1 MLLVEL
7 FNEGDEVII
16 KKTDEV
22 GTITMLG
29 ANYVIVET
37 ADRKTRQWLDSV
49 EKVVEEAK
57 YDYGTDASIK
67 QIKKITPGQNEKK
80 NAEDPDIGRSQR
92 FSASQL
98 S

>member
-1 MLLVEL
+1 
-7 FNEGDEVII
+7 
-16 KKTDEV
+16 
-22 GTITMLG
+22 MLG